1 MSVKEFVNEVVNV
14 SKRFPWIKRTT
25 IEETAVW
32 ASIRLWLNE
41 AFVEVFYRQ
50 RTGNISYAYI
60 ERRKRIFGAN
70 NMKIGWHLHPF
81 GRVEEHEPIEPLP
94 FGKFLQMLEDE
105 LRKREKI

>member
-41 AFVEVFYRQ
+41 AFVEV
-50 RTGNISYAYI
+50 I
-60 ERRKRIFGAN
+60 
-70 NMKIGWHLHPF
+70 L
-81 GRVEEHEPIEPLP
+81 
-94 FGKFLQMLEDE
+94 
-105 LRKREKI
+105 